1 MRHQYLP
8 NHRILDTKGRCTHG
22 KGVLTPELFASL
34 EPTITQRG
42 ILAINDCSREQFVTM
57 VVERMIFLNRTGME
71 AKDFKCP
78 ADYSNLVLSTQ
89 PEVLNVAEHEIPRF
103 TSQQSGMLATE
114 VARKWHPP
122 VRPLV
127 EKQEPE
133 ETAVLAINSVP
144 SDIGSW
150 EPNDLITLIGDAVHL
165 MGPTTGSGTTTAIR
179 DAELLCR
186 LLVNG
191 D

>member
-1 MRHQYLP
+1 M
-8 NHRILDTKGRCTHG
+8 
-22 KGVLTPELFASL
+22 
-34 EPTITQRG
+34 
-42 ILAINDCSREQFVTM
+42 
-57 VVERMIFLNRTGME
+57 
-71 AKDFKCP
+71 
-78 ADYSNLVLSTQ
+78 
-89 PEVLNVAEHEIPRF
+89 AEHEIPRF

-114 VARKWHPP
+114 VARKWHPL

-127 EKQEPE
+127 EKQEPG

-150 EPNDLITLIGDAVHL
+150 EPNDRITLIADAVNL

-179 DAELLCR
+179 DAEHLCR

-191 D
+191 GLSKQTIEKYESMMRHHGGEIVHKSWVSARCVFGQNSGEVRHIARSRWLIGRAN